1 MCQVSWKAWIFFW
14 RERSRLG
21 EVDIQTLL
29 VRISMILNGKKNR
42 RGSSD
47 SESCRFLTPYFIKFN
62 SKYISSRASYSVT
75 LHSLKCWAIHSYLLP
90 SAGEP
95 VLQDHRFHDF
105 ECIIMFSMLLNFK
118 GPYALIIVRFR
129 PRILIDVTKIDLSTT
144 ILGYKIS
151 MPIMIAPTAMQK
163 MAHPEGTPSPCGESH
178 QIIQQ
183 VSHRKW
189 IFP

>member
-1 MCQVSWKAWIFFW
+1 
-14 RERSRLG
+14 
-21 EVDIQTLL
+21 
-29 VRISMILNGKKNR
+29 
-42 RGSSD
+42 
-47 SESCRFLTPYFIKFN
+47 
-62 SKYISSRASYSVT
+62 
-75 LHSLKCWAIHSYLLP
+75 
-90 SAGEP
+90 
-95 VLQDHRFHDF
+95 
-105 ECIIMFSMLLNFK
+105 MFSMLLNFK